1 MFVRRQT
8 MSKYLEFTKLAIV
21 ASSESYPPTSP
32 VAEGKSNSGKSSHP
46 MQQKTQG
53 GNGSYGTS
61 TDNSPSTTI
70 SQTITPPGPTGSVKL
85 WAPQQQQVNAH
96 PHSSGPSLMGAGS
109 YTTLAYSAT
118 TTAQPAVNKAVA
130 GLTANNLE
138 QAQTNIANTG
148 QYGDRTAMNRTDF
161 QTPGPVVNKVDTLA
175 SAAEVLDSC
184 LEKLA
189 SYVYDPS
196 ESHFQRLLRK
206 EGEKAIEAGAI
217 DRATKLAVASN
228 ALACLE
234 LVVGEEMT
242 ADKTAAVL
250 PNAASLKQFGRRLK
264 VGSRRA
270 VRNLGDKIDN
280 LFTRAASGMPEPQG
294 PMIPV
299 DTTKGFSGW
308 WNNLEDRGTRL
319 LIEDKFVKAPKGGV
333 ADIYKNGQNFLENL
347 TKTSPILELDA
358 NGRKYLT
365 QAGYDL
371 AGATR
376 GAGKN
381 TTSGILKNYVTGAPA
396 TGEQIAAATNRISKL
411 GNPRLRALKQWV
423 HDNPY
428 KANPIIAAGSG
439 LAATGLAAALPE
451 IDDPQNIFSRTYNR
465 VVQNPLA
472 FGLGVGLIAP
482 KAMTGTP
489 LMNLNQHGGVQ
500 AIQDVASFGG
510 AGVLGYNYL
519 LKPDLD
525 RGADSFTQEIT
536 GGSNRTVR
544 DNMKRNML
552 IGGGLG
558 ALGGLGAAYAANRLG
573 DLGFDM
579 GDYAKYVAGGATLGS
594 GLGALNSSLGVNY
607 NKDVNYL
614 N

>member
-1 MFVRRQT
+1 

-32 VAEGKSNSGKSSHP
+32 VAEGKSSSGKSVHP

-53 GNGSYGTS
+53 GNGSYGMS

-70 SQTITPPGPTGSVKL
+70 SQATTSPGPTGSTKL
-85 WAPQQQQVNAH
+85 WAPQQQQINAH
-96 PHSSGPSLMGAGS
+96 PHSSGASLMGFGS
-109 YTTLAYSAT
+109 YTNLANST
-118 TTAQPAVNKAVA
+118 TVTSTPAVNKAVA
-130 GLTANNLE
+130 GLNTNNLE
-138 QAQTNIANTG
+138 QAQVNIANTG
-148 QYGDRTAMNRTDF
+148 QYGDRTTMNRTDF

-175 SAAEVLDSC
+175 SAAGVLDSC

-206 EGEKAIEAGAI
+206 EGEKAIEAGDM

-234 LVVGEEMT
+234 SVVDEEIT

-250 PNAASLKQFGRRLK
+250 PNAAALKQFGRRLK

-270 VRNLGDKIDN
+270 ARNLGNKIDN
-280 LFTRAASGMPEPQG
+280 LFTQAASGMPEPQG

-308 WNNLEDRGTRL
+308 WNKTKDQGTRL
-319 LIEDKFVKAPKGGV
+319 LIEDQFVKAPKGGV
-333 ADIYKNGQNFLENL
+333 ADIYKHGRGKVSKNAAPVLEM
-347 TKTSPILELDA
+347 DA
-358 NGRKYLT
+358 NGRHYLN
-365 QAGYDL
+365 QEGYVL
-371 AGATR
+371 AGKPR
-376 GAGKN
+376 GTTKN
-381 TTSGILKNYVTGAPA
+381 PNNGNIFDGYVDGGPA
-396 TGEQIAAATNRISKL
+396 TPEQIAIATEGVNKL
-411 GNPRLRALKQWV
+411 GNPHLRALKQWV
-423 HDNPY
+423 YDNPY
-428 KANPIIAAGSG
+428 KANPIIAAGTG

-500 AIQDVASFGG
+500 AIQDAASLGG

-525 RGADSFTQEIT
+525 RRADSFTQEIT

-544 DNMKRNML
+544 DNMQRNMI

>member
-1 MFVRRQT
+1 

-32 VAEGKSNSGKSSHP
+32 VAEGKSSSGKSVHP

-70 SQTITPPGPTGSVKL
+70 PQATTSPGPTGSVKL
-85 WAPQQQQVNAH
+85 WAPQQQQINAH

-109 YTTLAYSAT
+109 YTTLANST
-118 TTAQPAVNKAVA
+118 TVTAQPAVNKAVA
-130 GLTANNLE
+130 GLNTNNLE
-138 QAQTNIANTG
+138 QAQVNIANTG
-148 QYGDRTAMNRTDF
+148 QYGDRTTMNRTDF
-161 QTPGPVVNKVDTLA
+161 QTPGQVVNKVDTLA
-175 SAAEVLDSC
+175 SAAGILDSC

-196 ESHFQRLLRK
+196 ETHFQRLLRK
-206 EGEKAIEAGAI
+206 EGEKAIEAGDM

-228 ALACLE
+228 ALACLDS
-234 LVVGEEMT
+234 VVDEEMT
-242 ADKTAAVL
+242 ADKTAAI
-250 PNAASLKQFGRRLK
+250 PGMAALRRLGGRIANRGQRLAAGAK
-264 VGSRRA
+264 AGLGTV
-270 VRNLGDKIDN
+270 GDKIDDF
-280 LFTRAASGMPEPQG
+280 FTNAASGMPEPQG
-294 PMIPV
+294 PTVPLNMQ
-299 DTTKGFSGW
+299 TGFSGW
-308 WNNLEDRGTRL
+308 WNKLKNRGTRL
-319 LIEDKFVKAPKGGV
+319 LIEDKFVKAPKGGGL
-333 ADIYKNGQNFLENL
+333 ANIYGNGKRFSGDL
-347 TKTSPILELDA
+347 PIIEMDA
-358 NGRKYLT
+358 KGRHYLT
-365 QAGYDL
+365 QEGYAL
-371 AGATR
+371 AGKQR
-376 GAGKN
+376 GTAKN
-381 TTSGILKNYVTGAPA
+381 PNKGNIFEGYVEGVPA
-396 TGEQIAAATNRISKL
+396 TPELIAKATEGVNKL

-423 HDNPY
+423 YENPY
-428 KANPIIAAGSG
+428 KANPIIAAGTG

-482 KAMTGTP
+482 KAITGTP

-500 AIQDVASFGG
+500 AIQDAASLGG

-536 GGSNRTVR
+536 GGANRTVR
-544 DNMKRNML
+544 DNMQRNML

-607 NKDVNYL
+607 DKDVNYL
-614 N
+614 H